1 LQKLTHRFYFT
12 LFIGIIE
19 MLAMREAT
27 LYLLIEST
35 FWIVCNF
42 IAQQTLIISQRN
54 ALWPRLSWR
63 FEWFAYFTKIPAF
76 T

>member
-1 LQKLTHRFYFT
+1 
-12 LFIGIIE
+12 

-27 LYLLIEST
+27 LYLLIIEST

-42 IAQQTLIISQRN
+42 IAQQTLIIFRRN
-54 ALWPRLSWR
+54 ALRSRLSWR
-63 FEWFAYFTKIPAF
+63 FGWFAYFTKIPAF